1 MPDRDEVW
9 LPGMPCWSDLAVGDL
24 DASRSFYSALLDWTF
39 AQGRDARA
47 ESSTALVRGRPVA
60 GLSARTGADP
70 ESLMWT
76 VYLATDDIEAS
87 AKTAQSA
94 GAREIAAPV
103 SNGAGGWVG
112 RWADPSGGAFG
123 LLQPGG
129 HPGFAVTN
137 ENGAPAWCDLMT
149 ASYEETCAFY
159 ADLFGFRYVE
169 IGLGD
174 GRYALATCPTA
185 DLPTSGI
192 GEISGGQSPAWS
204 VAFHADDVDDVVP
217 RVKAA
222 GGRVVTAPYDFE
234 YGRVVE
240 VAGPDGERFCL
251 ITPMAEP

>member
-1 MPDRDEVW
+1 MPDHDEVW
-9 LPGMPCWSDLAVGDL
+9 LPGVPCWSDLVVGDL
-24 DASRSFYSALLDWTF
+24 DASRSFYSALLGWTF
-39 AQGRDARA
+39 TQGHDARE
-47 ESSTALVRGRPVA
+47 ESCTALVRGRPVA
-60 GLSARTGADP
+60 GLCARAVADP
-70 ESLMWT
+70 EPLTWT

-87 AKTAQSA
+87 AKSAQRA

-103 SNGAGGWVG
+103 SNGEGGWLG
-112 RWADPSGGAFG
+112 RWADPSDGAFG

-159 ADLFGFRYVE
+159 ADVFGFRYAE

-192 GEISGGQSPAWS
+192 GEICGEQSPGWS
-204 VAFHADDVDDVVP
+204 VAFHTDDVDGVVL
-217 RVKAA
+217 RVGAA
-222 GGRVVTAPYDFE
+222 GGRVVTAPFDFE
-234 YGRVVE
+234 YGRLVE
-240 VAGPDGERFCL
+240 VAGPDGERFSL